1 MASAEA
7 QRRRQANGYPTE
19 NGSNSKGKEVVHQFF
34 KADLSNVDEMNKV
47 VEQIA
52 KQAGEKGIDWL
63 IETQGE

>member
-1 MASAEA
+1 MD
-7 QRRRQANGYPTE
+7 
-19 NGSNSKGKEVVHQFF
+19 HQFF